1 LGSKRGI
8 FVLVAEWLG
17 KYHLR
22 LMKTST
28 ILLLALALPS
38 LAFGQTKDA
47 AKPSAETEN
56 ELMKME
62 QDMSN
67 ALIKADAAAIE
78 KMIAEDC
85 FLTAPDGTT
94 QNKAQFMADV
104 KSGDLKIQSQKIA
117 DMKVHGANADAVFV
131 TYVTTD
137 KGTYKGKDISG
148 QFRWTDVFVKRD
160 GRWML
165 VASQGTGVDEPKG

>member
-1 LGSKRGI
+1 
-8 FVLVAEWLG
+8 
-17 KYHLR
+17 
-22 LMKTST
+22 MKIST

-38 LAFGQTKDA
+38 LAFGQTPDA
-47 AKPSAETEN
+47 AKPSAETEK

-67 ALIKADAAAIE
+67 ALIKGDAATVE

-104 KSGDLKIQSQKIA
+104 KSGDLKLAVAKNSRHESSRRQCRRGFR
-117 DMKVHGANADAVFV
+117 DLCHHGQGKLQREGHRRAV
-131 TYVTTD
+131 
-137 KGTYKGKDISG
+137 SL
-148 QFRWTDVFVKRD
+148 D
-160 GRWML
+160 GPL
-165 VASQGTGVDEPKG
+165 CEA